1 MLLISHYLQK
11 SHLLL
16 YPLLGMAMNTKF
28 KPTNTYLEYGGEDN
42 SCKLICLY
50 EPGLL
55 DPGYYSFRNEV
66 LLNNQYFSELKIL
79 IGRNIIK
86 FDLKPDF
93 EKDYHHFLNG
103 KYSKFSE
110 KTKQIIAE
118 YYSGNEISKVMID
131 SHLNPEEYHEA
142 YADFLAT
149 SVELIKHNFET
160 LTPPDLEK
168 EALV

>member
-16 YPLLGMAMNTKF
+16 YPLLGMPINTKF

-50 EPGLL
+50 EPEKL
-55 DPGYYSFRNEV
+55 DKDYYLFRNEV
-66 LLNNQYFSELKIL
+66 LLHNPYFSEMSIL
-79 IGRNIIK
+79 IGRNIFK

-93 EKDYHHFLNG
+93 EKDYKHFLNG

-110 KTKQIIAE
+110 STKQIIAK
-118 YYSGNEISKVMID
+118 YYSDNEISKIVID

-142 YADFLAT
+142 YAEFLEA
-149 SVELIKHNFET
+149 SVELIQNNFET
-160 LTPPDLEK
+160 LTPPDLIK
-168 EALV
+168 ETLV